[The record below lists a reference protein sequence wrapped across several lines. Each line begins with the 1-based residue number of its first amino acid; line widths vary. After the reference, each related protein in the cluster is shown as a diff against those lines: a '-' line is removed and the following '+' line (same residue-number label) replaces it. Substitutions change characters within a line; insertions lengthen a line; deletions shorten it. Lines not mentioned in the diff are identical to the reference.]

1 MKVGVLALQGSFIE
15 HIGILRKLG
24 VETSPIR
31 LPRELDS
38 IDGLIIPG
46 GESTTILRLMK
57 DFGLIKPIREMAQ
70 DGLPIW
76 GTCAGM
82 ILLAKEVSNSEMETL
97 GLMDVKV
104 RRNAFGSQID
114 SFEIDLQIPLLGK
127 LPFRAIF
134 IRAPIIEQA
143 KPGVEIVS
151 RLPDGRIVAI
161 RQDRLLAC
169 AFHPEFTDDLRFHS
183 YFLNIVKGSCSPKDK
198 NLPCSHVK
206 SRSAAAPGNYT
217 TANLMFR
224 IEVSVKPRFPD
235 LEGDRLKTDIHDIG
249 ITTVKEV
256 RVSDV
261 YFLEGKLDETE
272 LERIGRELLADPVF
286 EEFSWGEG
294 PLSSL
299 SGEDTHLIVVTYN
312 PGVTDPVA
320 SSVSKAIRDLGIDTV
335 TSVKTARKY
344 SLRGELSEHALRSIC
359 DKLLV
364 NSVIQHVVTKKET
377 IALPTP
383 TYKFVLNTVDLL
395 SLDDDGLMELS
406 RGRLWLNLTEMKRIK
421 DYFSRLGRNPT
432 DVELETLAQ
441 TWSEHCIHK
450 TFKSKIK
457 LGQLIIDNLL
467 KSTVMKVTEE
477 LKKPWCLSVF
487 RDNAGVIDFDGR
499 YAICFKVETHN
510 HPSAIEPY
518 GGAATGI
525 GGVIRDIL
533 GTGLGAKPILNT
545 DVFCFAPPDFPYD
558 KLPRGVLHPRRI
570 FKGVRAGVADYGNRM
585 GIPTLNGAILFD
597 ERYVGNPLVFCG
609 TVGMLPVSMSQRG
622 QQQPG
627 DFVVLVGGRTG
638 RDGIHG
644 VTFASGE
651 LTKESETI
659 SSSSV
664 QIGDP
669 ITEKKLM
676 DVLLK
681 ARDRGLYRRI
691 TDCGGGGLSSA
702 VGEMAEETG
711 VRVYL
716 ERVPLKYSGL
726 SYTEIWISESQERMV
741 LAVPPDTVNQLISLF
756 QSEGVEAAVIGEFTN
771 TRRLELFYEDNLVG
785 DLDMEFLHKGLPQ
798 PEKEAIWE
806 PPKHE
811 EPDFPQPSDLGEQL
825 LRILSSWNVCSK
837 EWVIR
842 QYDHEVQGGSV
853 LKPLTGVNNDGPSDA
868 TIVRPLLDSDMGI
881 IVANGIN
888 PKYGDIDPYWMAASA
903 IDEALRQIVAVGGSL
918 KKVALLD
925 NFCWGNP
932 DKPDRLGGLVRAA
945 QACYDIA
952 LGYETPFI
960 SGKDSL
966 YNEFETEQ
974 ESICIPPT
982 LLISAVAVMDNVE
995 RAVTMDCKREGDLI
1009 YIVGTTWNEL
1019 GGSQY
1024 YSIHGYIGNR
1034 VPRVNPKKGKRL
1046 MDALSAAMEKG
1057 LVRACHDLSEG
1068 GLGVAAA
1075 EMAFAGGL
1083 GMVIDLA
1090 KVPLGEAIN
1099 RDDYVLFSESN
1110 TRFLV
1115 EVAPEDRHRFES
1127 TMAGVNFAAIGQ
1139 VTSKEKLEVYAFNGK
1154 MVLSASIAE
1163 LKEAWQRPLRW

>member
-1 MKVGVLALQGSFIE
+1 L
-15 HIGILRKLG
+15 
-24 VETSPIR
+24 
-31 LPRELDS
+31 
-38 IDGLIIPG
+38 
-46 GESTTILRLMK
+46 
-57 DFGLIKPIREMAQ
+57 
-70 DGLPIW
+70 
-76 GTCAGM
+76 
-82 ILLAKEVSNSEMETL
+82 
-97 GLMDVKV
+97 
-104 RRNAFGSQID
+104 
-114 SFEIDLQIPLLGK
+114 
-127 LPFRAIF
+127 
-134 IRAPIIEQA
+134 
-143 KPGVEIVS
+143 
-151 RLPDGRIVAI
+151 
-161 RQDRLLAC
+161 
-169 AFHPEFTDDLRFHS
+169 
-183 YFLNIVKGSCSPKDK
+183 
-198 NLPCSHVK
+198 
-206 SRSAAAPGNYT
+206 
-217 TANLMFR
+217 FR
-224 IEVSVKPRFPD
+224 IEVSVKAGFPD
-235 LEGDRLKTDIHDIG
+235 PEGDRLEKDIRDIG
-249 ITTVKEV
+249 ITTIKQA
-256 RVSDV
+256 RVGDV
-261 YFLEGKLDETE
+261 YLLEGELDEGE
-272 LERIGRELLADPVF
+272 VIKIGQELLADPVV
-286 EEFSWGEG
+286 EDFSWREEPLFRIEG
-294 PLSSL
+294 
-299 SGEDTHLIVVTYN
+299 GDTHVIEVAYN
-312 PGVTDPVA
+312 PGVMDPVVG
-320 SSVSKAIRDLGIDTV
+320 SVSKAIRDLGIATV

-344 SLRGELSEHALRSIC
+344 SLRGKLSEEALQSIC

-364 NSVIQHVVTKKET
+364 NSLIQHVVTKREAV
-377 IALPTP
+377 ALPST
-383 TYKFVLNTVDLL
+383 TYKFVLTTVDLL

-406 RGRLWLNLTEMKRIK
+406 KDRLWLNLNEMRRIK
-421 DYFSRLGRNPT
+421 DYFSRLCRNPT

-457 LGQLIIDNLL
+457 LGKLIVDNLL
-467 KSTVMKVTEE
+467 KSTLMRVTEE

-487 RDNAGVIDFDGR
+487 RDNAGVIDFDGH

-510 HPSAIEPY
+510 HPSALEPY

-545 DVFCFAPPDFPYD
+545 DVFCFAPPDFHYD
-558 KLPRGVLHPRRI
+558 RLPRGVLHPRRI
-570 FKGVRAGVADYGNRM
+570 FKGVRAGVADYGNRL

-597 ERYVGNPLVFCG
+597 ERYIGNPLVFCG
-609 TVGMLPVSMSQRG
+609 TIGLLPASMSQRG
-622 QQQPG
+622 QQQIG

-651 LTKESETI
+651 LTKESEAI

-669 ITEKKLM
+669 ITEKKLI

-681 ARDRGLYRRI
+681 AQDRGLYRRI

-716 ERVPLKYSGL
+716 ERVPLKYLGL

-741 LAVPPDTVNQLISLF
+741 LAVPPNTIDQLISLF
-756 QSEGVEAAVIGEFTN
+756 QGEGVEATVIGEFTN

-785 DLDMEFLHKGLPQ
+785 DLDMKFLHKGLPQ
-798 PEKEAIWE
+798 LEKEAVWE
-806 PPKHE
+806 LPQHT
-811 EPDFPQPSDLGEQL
+811 EPDFLQPADLREDL
-825 LRILSSWNVCSK
+825 LRILASWNVCSK

-853 LKPLTGVNNDGPSDA
+853 IKPLAGVNNDGPSDA
-868 TIVRPLLDSDMGI
+868 AIVRPILDSNMGI

-918 KKVALLD
+918 RRVALLD

-932 DKPDRLGGLVRAA
+932 DKLDRLGGLVRAA

-966 YNEFETEQ
+966 YNEFETER

-995 RAVTMDCKREGDLI
+995 RAVTMDCKREGDLV
-1009 YIVGTTWNEL
+1009 YIIGTTWNEL

-1024 YSIHGYIGNR
+1024 YGIHGYVGNR
-1034 VPRVNPKKGKRL
+1034 VPRVDPKKGKRL
-1046 MDALSAAMEKG
+1046 MDTLNTVMEKG

-1068 GLGVAAA
+1068 GIGVAAA

-1083 GMVIDLA
+1083 GMVIHLG
-1090 KVPLGEAIN
+1090 KVPLGEAMN

-1115 EVAPEDRHRFES
+1115 EVAPKDRHQFEDM
-1127 TMAGVNFAAIGQ
+1127 MAGVDFAAIGQ
-1139 VTSKEKLEVYAFNGK
+1139 VTNKEKLEVHGLNGEL
-1154 MVLSASIAE
+1154 VLSALIAE
-1163 LKEAWQRPLRW
+1163 LKGAWQRPLRW